1 VGCRRSRWI
10 GRGGELHHALVEHGV
25 GDFDEAG
32 DVGTADVVDEVVA
45 VGAVLDAP
53 SSTPCG
59 VNLVLRWCRVPG
71 APDYDRETMSHLTLR
86 LPDSLHQQLVA
97 RSKTEGVSLN
107 QLIVYLLTRTTTVVD
122 LEEQR
127 RVFDQLTSR
136 YPPEEAEEALRDL
149 LAART

>member
-1 VGCRRSRWI
+1 
-10 GRGGELHHALVEHGV
+10 
-25 GDFDEAG
+25 
-32 DVGTADVVDEVVA
+32 
-45 VGAVLDAP
+45 
-53 SSTPCG
+53 
-59 VNLVLRWCRVPG
+59 
-71 APDYDRETMSHLTLR
+71 MSHLTLR